1 MPVVTT
7 GLTADDCDYAMIQNA
22 NYIIQNCIPSLTCSS
37 LMVDATSGTA
47 PIDGTAV
54 FLATFLHAGTVA
66 IALDKGAVDLNR
78 LQTPFSTKLHTS
90 ADMVPVRRV
99 LPRCYSCKFDSSPSV
114 EGIFPERL
122 FQLRCSF
129 VKLAKAPSSLGS
141 LPVNALNGTESQSNL
156 VSKPS
161 SVGSW
166 PFRALLFIERVISSD
181 ADPRDDG
188 ISPDKRLLNR

>member
-66 IALDKGAVDLNR
+66 IALDKGAVDLNP
-78 LQTPFSTKLHTS
+78 LQDAIFHQI
-90 ADMVPVRRV
+90 AHFRWHGARE
-99 LPRCYSCKFDSSPSV
+99 
-114 EGIFPERL
+114 EGITQVQFL
-122 FQLRCSF
+122 
-129 VKLAKAPSSLGS
+129 
-141 LPVNALNGTESQSNL
+141 
-156 VSKPS
+156 
-161 SVGSW
+161 
-166 PFRALLFIERVISSD
+166 
-181 ADPRDDG
+181 
-188 ISPDKRLLNR
+188 